1 MTPWWQQ
8 AVIYQIYPKSFQ
20 DSNGDGIGDLPGITS
35 RLDYLKRLGVDAL
48 WLSPVYV
55 SPGEDNGYDIAD
67 YEAIDP
73 QFGTMADMD
82 ALIAAAKQRGIRIIM
97 DLVVNHTSS
106 AHRWF
111 VEARRSRDAPHR
123 DFYLWRDPKDGQV
136 PNAMTSTFG
145 GSAWQYDAP
154 TGQYYLHLFGKGQ
167 PDLNWANPAVRQA
180 IYRMMNFWIEKG
192 IGGFRMDV
200 IDLIGKNPDRE
211 IRENGPQLHPYLRE
225 MNQATFGGT
234 DLMTV
239 GETWG
244 ATPAIAQQYAD
255 PRHHELS
262 MVFQFEAMQ
271 LDQQPGKEKWDLKAF
286 DPAALKQVLAK
297 WQTQL
302 DYAHGWN
309 SLFWNNHDLPR
320 IVSRWGDD
328 GRYRER
334 SAKMF
339 AILLHLLRGT
349 PYIYQGEEI
358 GMTNTPVI
366 DIAEV
371 NDLESRNMYQARLA
385 QGVPRAALLHAINV
399 KGRDNARRPLQWDTS
414 AHAGFTTGNPW
425 LGVNPNYK
433 TLNVEAALAAPE
445 SVFYTYQQLI
455 ALRHEHDI
463 VVHGAFT
470 LLATVPGVMAY
481 YRTLGTAR
489 WLVVANL
496 TATIQ
501 PFHLPAPLKQVL
513 ITNLPGKPGETL
525 APYQTF
531 AAVID

>member
-180 IYRMMNFWIEKG
+180 IYRMMNF
-192 IGGFRMDV
+192 
-200 IDLIGKNPDRE
+200 
-211 IRENGPQLHPYLRE
+211 
-225 MNQATFGGT
+225 
-234 DLMTV
+234 
-239 GETWG
+239 
-244 ATPAIAQQYAD
+244 
-255 PRHHELS
+255 
-262 MVFQFEAMQ
+262 
-271 LDQQPGKEKWDLKAF
+271 
-286 DPAALKQVLAK
+286 
-297 WQTQL
+297 
-302 DYAHGWN
+302 
-309 SLFWNNHDLPR
+309 
-320 IVSRWGDD
+320 
-328 GRYRER
+328 
-334 SAKMF
+334 
-339 AILLHLLRGT
+339 
-349 PYIYQGEEI
+349 
-358 GMTNTPVI
+358 
-366 DIAEV
+366 
-371 NDLESRNMYQARLA
+371 
-385 QGVPRAALLHAINV
+385 
-399 KGRDNARRPLQWDTS
+399 
-414 AHAGFTTGNPW
+414 
-425 LGVNPNYK
+425 
-433 TLNVEAALAAPE
+433 
-445 SVFYTYQQLI
+445 
-455 ALRHEHDI
+455 
-463 VVHGAFT
+463 
-470 LLATVPGVMAY
+470 
-481 YRTLGTAR
+481 
-489 WLVVANL
+489 
-496 TATIQ
+496 
-501 PFHLPAPLKQVL
+501 
-513 ITNLPGKPGETL
+513 
-525 APYQTF
+525 
-531 AAVID
+531 